1 MPPPSNITLL
11 FWNGCLTRK
20 PRETGTNGGTSIVPC
35 AMADPH
41 RADVPAVVASLQ
53 SAGIRSELH
62 PAVEQHPAAL
72 DDTPQKVMVPE
83 GSLEEAQ
90 HAIEA
95 MTDPDELIGGR

>member
-1 MPPPSNITLL
+1 M
-11 FWNGCLTRK
+11 
-20 PRETGTNGGTSIVPC
+20 VQV
-35 AMADPH
+35 AVAADLAEAEEIQTILH
-41 RADVPAVVASLQ
+41 

-72 DDTPQKVMVPE
+72 ADAPQKVLVAE
-83 GSLEEAQ
+83 AFLEAAR

>member
-1 MPPPSNITLL
+1 M
-11 FWNGCLTRK
+11 
-20 PRETGTNGGTSIVPC
+20 TGMVQ
-35 AMADPH
+35 
-41 RADVPAVVASLQ
+41 VAVAGDLAEAEEIQTILQ
-53 SAGIRSELH
+53 SAGIQSELH

-72 DDTPQKVMVPE
+72 DDAPQKVLVPE

>member
-1 MPPPSNITLL
+1 
-11 FWNGCLTRK
+11 
-20 PRETGTNGGTSIVPC
+20 
-35 AMADPH
+35 MAGM
-41 RADVPAVVASLQ
+41 VQVKVAGDLSEAEEIQAILR

-72 DDTPQKVMVPE
+72 DDSPQKVMVPE

-90 HAIEA
+90 HALEA